1 MSILCMNLCM
11 CMSAYIHTHLFV
23 FNSEKAKELEEFDL
37 LFQKWWQFG
46 IMFWISFPVVDLFIF
61 SYVFLLLPSGT
72 NELRQ

>member
-37 LFQKWWQFG
+37 LFQK
-46 IMFWISFPVVDLFIF
+46 
-61 SYVFLLLPSGT
+61 
-72 NELRQ
+72 